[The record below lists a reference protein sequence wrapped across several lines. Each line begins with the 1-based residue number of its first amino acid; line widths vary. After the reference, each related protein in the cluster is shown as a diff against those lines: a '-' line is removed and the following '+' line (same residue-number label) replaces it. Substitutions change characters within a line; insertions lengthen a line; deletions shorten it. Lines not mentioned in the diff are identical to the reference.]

1 MFKKISLWWITNL
14 LIVSLLMWPPFSF
27 AQYKL
32 ERVDGF
38 IIDSLY
44 PVEIVD
50 YFPQDELYL
59 GYINSSEGTRIALI
73 NEKGDFIIQKVLQGD
88 GPNLISSSFNS
99 LAFSKEGGIWIQTPF
114 ELVLFDQKFNV
125 KKRTKYLSESK
136 VHLYGRMEVFSYFY
150 QNQSLSSFS
159 FITNPSGLF
168 PYKPNRDINS
178 IQLIEIYQV
187 DKNKLYK
194 IAPVSDR
201 PLHKKFE
208 ISLGLAYV
216 PSYVIDKKSNKLYLT
231 SSLDNEIT
239 VYDLVSD
246 MVHSRIKINHG
257 DFKILYKNIITKS
270 DFPSYGR
277 ISLGPKNHKLFLLD
291 GGKIVLDYIREIP
304 YGTYEKKIAD
314 DPTYHHF
321 QDPNYHR
328 LILFDNTK
336 QVSGDI
342 ALPANGKLMTSLPGN
357 RLLFQLIDPNLEEDF
372 VRYGIYKVVGISK

>member
-1 MFKKISLWWITNL
+1 MFNKISLWWISYL
-14 LIVSLLMWPPFSF
+14 LFAPMFIWPSISF

-32 ERVDGF
+32 EKVDDF
-38 IIDSLY
+38 KINSLY

-50 YFPQDELYL
+50 YFPQDALYL
-59 GYINSSEGTRIALI
+59 GYINSTEGTRIALI

-125 KKRTKYLSESK
+125 KKRTKYLSDSK

-150 QNQSLSSFS
+150 QNQSLSGFS

-178 IQLIEIYQV
+178 IQLIEIYQIE
-187 DKNKLYK
+187 KNKLYK
-194 IAPVSDR
+194 IASVSDR
-201 PLHKKFE
+201 PLHKNFE
-208 ISLGLAYV
+208 SSLGLAYV
-216 PSYVIDKKSNKLYLT
+216 PSYVIDNKSNRLYLT

-246 MVHSRIKINHG
+246 MVNSRIKIKHG
-257 DFKILYKNIITKS
+257 DFEMLNKNLITKN

-277 ISLGPKNHKLFLLD
+277 ISLGPKNYKLFLLD

-304 YGTYEKKIAD
+304 YGTYEKKISD

-321 QDPNYHR
+321 QDPIYHR
-328 LILFDNTK
+328 LILLNSSK
-336 QVSGDI
+336 QLSGDI
-342 ALPANGKLMTSLPGN
+342 VLPKNGKLMTSLPGD
-357 RLLFQLIDPNLEEDF
+357 RLLFQIIDPDVEEDF
-372 VRYGIYKVVGISK
+372 IRYSIYKVITTIK

>member
-1 MFKKISLWWITNL
+1 MFNKISLWWISYL
-14 LIVSLLMWPPFSF
+14 LFASMFIWPSFSF

-32 ERVDGF
+32 EKVDDF
-38 IIDSLY
+38 KINSLY

-50 YFPQDELYL
+50 YFPQDALYL
-59 GYINSSEGTRIALI
+59 GYINSTEGTRIALI
-73 NEKGDFIIQKVLQGD
+73 NEKGDLIIQKVLQGD

-125 KKRTKYLSESK
+125 KKRTKYLSDSK
-136 VHLYGRMEVFSYFY
+136 VHLYGRMEIFPYFY

-178 IQLIEIYQV
+178 IQLIEIYHIEE
-187 DKNKLYK
+187 NKLYK
-194 IAPVSDR
+194 IASVSDR
-201 PLHKKFE
+201 PLHKNFE
-208 ISLGLAYV
+208 SSLGLAYV
-216 PSYVIDKKSNKLYLT
+216 PSYVIDKKFNKLYLT

-239 VYDLVSD
+239 VYDLVSN
-246 MVHSRIKINHG
+246 MVDSRIKINHG
-257 DFKILYKNIITKS
+257 DFKILQKNIITKS

-277 ISLGPKNHKLFLLD
+277 ISLGSKNHKLFLLD

-304 YGTYEKKIAD
+304 YGTYEKKISD

-321 QDPNYHR
+321 QDPSYHR
-328 LILFDNTK
+328 LILFDSSK
-336 QVSGDI
+336 QLSGDI
-342 ALPANGKLMTSLPGN
+342 ALPKNGKLMTSLQGG
-357 RLLFQLIDPNLEEDF
+357 RLLFQIIDPDVEEDF
-372 VRYGIYKVVGISK
+372 IRYSIYKVIATIK

>member
-1 MFKKISLWWITNL
+1 MSNKVSLCWITYL
-14 LIVSLLMWPPFSF
+14 LFVSLLMWPSFSF

-32 ERVDGF
+32 ERVYDF
-38 IIDSLY
+38 IINSLY

-88 GPNLISSSFNS
+88 GPNLISSSLNS
-99 LAFSKEGGIWIQTPF
+99 LAFSKEGGIWVQTPF

-125 KKRTKYLSESK
+125 KKRTKYLSDSK
-136 VHLYGRMEVFSYFY
+136 VHLYGRMEVFPYFY
-150 QNQSLSSFS
+150 QNQSISSFS

-168 PYKPNRDINS
+168 PYKPNRDINT
-178 IQLIEIYQV
+178 IKLIEIYQIE
-187 DKNKLYK
+187 KNKLHK

-201 PLHKKFE
+201 PLHKNFE

-246 MVHSRIKINHG
+246 MVYSRIKINHG
-257 DFKILYKNIITKS
+257 DFKILQKNIITKS